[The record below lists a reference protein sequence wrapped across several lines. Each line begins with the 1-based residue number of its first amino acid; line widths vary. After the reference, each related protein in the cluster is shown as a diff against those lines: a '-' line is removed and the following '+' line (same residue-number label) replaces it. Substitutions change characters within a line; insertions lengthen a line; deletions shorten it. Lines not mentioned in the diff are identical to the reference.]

1 MCIMRMFV
9 PFKMSASEQNNHGQ
23 NIIREHSYSLPVNQP
38 SYELTSEE
46 RNIHQKIMK
55 QQLRQKQRKYL
66 SKMDLYTAY
75 HELRRNRPNF
85 NHELCEQC
93 ELSMCVFY

>member
-1 MCIMRMFV
+1 MRMFV
-9 PFKMSASEQNNHGQ
+9 PFKMSVKEQSYHGQ

-55 QQLRQKQRKYL
+55 QQLRQNKENIYP
-66 SKMDLYTAY
+66 KMDLYTAY

-93 ELSMCVFY
+93 ELTMCVFY

>member
-9 PFKMSASEQNNHGQ
+9 PFKTSAREQSNHGQ

-46 RNIHQKIMK
+46 RNIHPKIMK
-55 QQLRQKQRKYL
+55 QQLRENKENIYL
-66 SKMDLYTAY
+66 KMDLYTAY
-75 HELRRNRPNF
+75 HELKRNRPNF

-93 ELSMCVFY
+93 ELTMCVFY